1 MYELHQSR
9 YETNRVNRPKG
20 SFAIAAFIGVGV
32 ALLLSPAGRDIRQGI
47 NRTARRVGPGVKD
60 VIGKARNTING
71 VKEDAR
77 ISMERARDTF
87 EHTRVSE
94 GHTHR
99 RIPAG

>member
-20 SFAIAAFIGVGV
+20 SFAIAAFLGVGV
-32 ALLLSPAGRDIRQGI
+32 ALLLSPAGRDVRRGI
-47 NRTARRVGPGVKD
+47 DRMARRVGPGVKN
-60 VIGKARNTING
+60 VIGKARTTING

-87 EHTRVSE
+87 EHTRISE